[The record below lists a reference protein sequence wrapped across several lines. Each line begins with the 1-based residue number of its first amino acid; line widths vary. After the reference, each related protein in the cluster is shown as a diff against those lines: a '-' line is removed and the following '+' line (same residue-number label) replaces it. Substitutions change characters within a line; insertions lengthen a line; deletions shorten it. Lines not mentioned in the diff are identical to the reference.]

1 MEELLI
7 QLEYGEGPI
16 WRKYFDVETKR
27 HHTGIPI
34 VDNDEI
40 AQRLN
45 DEIQDMESSY
55 YEFNSHD
62 MPLWINGEK
71 AWEEMPKKL
80 YLLVKLKERLEEIN
94 DGSYTIVDYETSEII
109 RCLNPEKFHR
119 KEERTV
125 DPELKRLIEHYIAQG
140 EKVKEATIKA
150 VKDMYSK

>member
-1 MEELLI
+1 MKDMEELLI

-40 AQRLN
+40 AQKLN

-62 MPLWINGEK
+62 MPLWINEEK
-71 AWEEMPKKL
+71 ALNEKEQMYDKVQQ
-80 YLLVKLKERLEEIN
+80 LVKRLEEIN
-94 DGSYTIVDYETSEII
+94 DGSYTIVDLLSFEIEESIRIRDRQRKKESE
-109 RCLNPEKFHR
+109 
-119 KEERTV
+119 
-125 DPELKRLIEHYIAQG
+125 
-140 EKVKEATIKA
+140 
-150 VKDMYSK
+150 SK